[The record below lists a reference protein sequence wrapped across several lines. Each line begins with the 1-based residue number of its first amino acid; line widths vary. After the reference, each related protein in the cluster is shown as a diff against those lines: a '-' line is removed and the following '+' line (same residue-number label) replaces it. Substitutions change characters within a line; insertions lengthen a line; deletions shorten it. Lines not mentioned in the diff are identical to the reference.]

1 MINRGRRLRVNSSI
15 RDLVRENTLT
25 SNDFI
30 YPIFVVEGE
39 NIKREI
45 SSMKGNYHWSIDR
58 LDEIVKEL
66 EDLKIKVYYYLE
78 FQIIKM
84 LVEVKDIMKME

>member
-45 SSMKGNYHWSIDR
+45 SGWRILIDTVLLIR
-58 LDEIVKEL
+58 DTIFAQKL
-66 EDLKIKVYYYLE
+66 
-78 FQIIKM
+78 
-84 LVEVKDIMKME
+84 